1 MTFCGNVL
9 ELIEREKIIESP
21 FEFVKWSD
29 IINNDGIDVYIE
41 KSIIPEL
48 DQKEEMIID
57 AAIGEING
65 KKIGMLFIKKDKNVY
80 G

>member
-65 KKIGMLFIKKDKNVY
+65 KKIGMLFIKKDKDVY

>member
-9 ELIEREKIIESP
+9 ELIERERITESP
-21 FEFVKWSD
+21 FEFVRWRD
-29 IINNDGIDVYIE
+29 IINNGDIDVYIE

-48 DQKEEMIID
+48 SQKEEMIID

-65 KKIGMLFIKKDKNVY
+65 KRIGMLFIKKDQNVY